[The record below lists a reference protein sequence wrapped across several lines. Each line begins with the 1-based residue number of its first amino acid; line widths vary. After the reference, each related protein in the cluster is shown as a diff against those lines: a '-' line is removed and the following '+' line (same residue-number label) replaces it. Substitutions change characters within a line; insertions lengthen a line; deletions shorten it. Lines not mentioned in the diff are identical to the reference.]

1 MLSKAN
7 ADFENHHATS
17 KGGIAGTK
25 AGRIAQKLSLRAPPP
40 DPHPDDLKSK
50 GRLTGELAGG
60 AKVGPK
66 AAAASKHKQ
75 MQKPKR
81 KPPPLLQASLLEAA
95 VPISPNH
102 AAIAAKLLSP
112 QKSPWGGESPNESP
126 KAFSWGA
133 SPTAA
138 SAKAAMSKSTKP
150 NRGPFFGRDNDDD
163 DDDEYDGDGGG
174 GGGDGGSGGDAGGG
188 MRDLGM
194 DRLSSSFG
202 GGGVMGGTLGGTLV
216 PSPASS
222 SSFGARGSDKG
233 DPLNG
238 FGTVLA
244 ASAGGGGHSSNM
256 AQVKEGR
263 RKSSGSKSEQKR
275 PGGLQA
281 TRSGFF
287 GDGDEGNH
295 SGMVSPLVTPMN
307 AGAAGTSG
315 RSPQS
320 RTKSDTT
327 HDSVK
332 SAKGK
337 NASMGLMMLGG
348 GAASGKNKTKKNKEK
363 VSKVRDRLSVSV
375 DFDAIAEGKEVD
387 GEARGKNANMGLMM
401 LGGSG
406 GGGGGSGGGKKPSRK
421 LSAPSAENKGK
432 GSSGSAVSLFRR
444 KKMSK
449 GKGQA
454 GQGANGEEKGSSGG
468 RVGQIKTAGL
478 AAEDSQPVTPTFQPT
493 VLGDG
498 YV

>member
-1 MLSKAN
+1 
-7 ADFENHHATS
+7 
-17 KGGIAGTK
+17 
-25 AGRIAQKLSLRAPPP
+25 
-40 DPHPDDLKSK
+40 
-50 GRLTGELAGG
+50 
-60 AKVGPK
+60 
-66 AAAASKHKQ
+66 

-102 AAIAAKLLSP
+102 AAITAKLLSP
-112 QKSPWGGESPNESP
+112 QKSPWGGGSPNESP

-138 SAKAAMSKSTKP
+138 SAKAAKSKSAKP

-163 DDDEYDGDGGG
+163 DDDDGGG
-174 GGGDGGSGGDAGGG
+174 GDVGGG

-202 GGGVMGGTLGGTLV
+202 GGGVMGVMGGTLGETLV

-222 SSFGARGSDKG
+222 SSFGARNSDKG

-281 TRSGFF
+281 TRNGFV

-295 SGMVSPLVTPMN
+295 AGMVSPLVTPMA
-307 AGAAGTSG
+307 AGTAGTSG

-348 GAASGKNKTKKNKEK
+348 GAASGQNKTKKNKAK

-375 DFDAIAEGKEVD
+375 DFDAIAEKLFV
-387 GEARGKNANMGLMM
+387 
-401 LGGSG
+401 GSWEEPPLAG
-406 GGGGGSGGGKKPSRK
+406 PSPAVLNYPFAALLNR
-421 LSAPSAENKGK
+421 SRVYY
-432 GSSGSAVSLFRR
+432 SSCVC
-444 KKMSK
+444 
-449 GKGQA
+449 
-454 GQGANGEEKGSSGG
+454 
-468 RVGQIKTAGL
+468 
-478 AAEDSQPVTPTFQPT
+478 
-493 VLGDG
+493 
-498 YV
+498 